1 MLPAFRAAIRA
12 ANQTSPQ
19 LRKTAYALKNS
30 PTVVTPRWCELC
42 KTCDIKEKNMPRDVR
57 TRWNS
62 TYDMIEF
69 ALVYQQVID
78 KLTSERGLGLRD
90 FEMDADEWEIAAQLS
105 EILKVSVILQLL
117 CRRAN
122 LLYSYSKMQHSFSQ
136 NPRYPT

>member
-1 MLPAFRAAIRA
+1 MLPAFHAAICA
-12 ANQTSPQ
+12 TNQTSPQ

-30 PTVVTPRWCELC
+30 LTVVMPRWCELC
-42 KTCDIKEKNMPRDVR
+42 KTCDIKEKNMPCDVHTHR
-57 TRWNS
+57 NS

-69 ALVYQQVID
+69 ALVYWQVID
-78 KLTSERGLGLRD
+78 KLTSEHGLGLQD
-90 FEMDADEWEIAAQLS
+90 FEMDVDEWEIAVQLS

-117 CRRAN
+117 CHRAN

>member
-1 MLPAFRAAIRA
+1 
-12 ANQTSPQ
+12 
-19 LRKTAYALKNS
+19 
-30 PTVVTPRWCELC
+30 
-42 KTCDIKEKNMPRDVR
+42 MPRDVH

-69 ALVYQQVID
+69 ALVYRQVID

-90 FEMDADEWEIAAQLS
+90 FEMDVDEWEIAAQLS

-122 LLYSYSKMQHSFSQ
+122 LLYSYSRCNTLFLKIQDIQHNNCDSCNGSLRRASRDSNARIITRRAGPPF
-136 NPRYPT
+136 R